1 MIETARLIL
10 RPWRKADREPW
21 AAINTN
27 PEVSY
32 WLGGL
37 DRAKS
42 DAAVDRYVE
51 QFQTAGFCRWA
62 LERRQDG
69 ALIGSTGIMPAR
81 NFVGEGAFEIGWR
94 LARAAWGFGYATEAA
109 RAALADSFS
118 RAGLEEIIAYTA
130 KINARSQAVMERIN
144 MVRDPARDFEH
155 TVLAKGDPL
164 RPHVVYVAR
173 RPTAQ

>member
-10 RPWRKADREPW
+10 RPWREADREPW
-21 AAINTN
+21 AAINTD

-42 DAAVDRYVE
+42 DAAVDRYVG

-94 LARAAWGFGYATEAA
+94 LARGAWGAGYASEAA
-109 RAALADSFS
+109 TAALHDGFA
-118 RAGLEEIIAYTA
+118 RVGLEEVVAYTA
-130 KINARSQAVMERIN
+130 KINARSQAVMERIS

-155 TVLAKGDPL
+155 RPLDAGDPL

-173 RPTAQ
+173 P